1 MNAMKRA
8 SSSVARYA
16 RAIGMQHCRA
26 PACMT
31 RHRLSVRARSAQRK
45 VGRLSGGYVR
55 PARGAR
61 TPPGGSGLGLL
72 RSGSLAGLLAAAGPD
87 EVEGVAVLDEVCV
100 DRDGEARIVQLDRE
114 IIAAFA
120 GALRPGGADLR
131 AADIDPMAGGV
142 LAGPVG
148 LGDDADALGLDAQ
161 GYDFALILVA
171 GLLEG
176 ADACHVT
183 SPLLF
188 EPRDHRGLDGDL
200 QAEGDRRRT
209 RLRAGAQ
216 RRMAAVRLSWLA
228 RNGRS
233 PGEESLTAAVA
244 AQAIEAQPSFGQIK
258 PSEATWVAP
267 GPTALRK

>member
-1 MNAMKRA
+1 MHDATEIERQSEVGTKKGGSIRPGRVSG
-8 SSSVARYA
+8 SSSAR
-16 RAIGMQHCRA
+16 RED
-26 PACMT
+26 
-31 RHRLSVRARSAQRK
+31 
-45 VGRLSGGYVR
+45 
-55 PARGAR
+55 PARW
-61 TPPGGSGLGLL
+61 SGRGLL
-72 RSGSLAGLLAAAGPD
+72 RSGSLTVLLAAAGPD
-87 EVEGVAVLDEVCV
+87 EVEGVTVLDEVGV

-120 GALRPGGADLR
+120 GSLRPRGADLR

-161 GYDFALILVA
+161 GSTFALELVA
-171 GLLEG
+171 ALLEG

-200 QAEGDRRRT
+200 RAGGDRRRT
-209 RLRAGAQ
+209 PSSGRS
-216 RRMAAVRLSWLA
+216 AAEDGGGGTFLARA

-233 PGEESLTAAVA
+233 PGEESITAAVA
-244 AQAIEAQPSFGQIK
+244 AEAIEAQPSFGQIK
-258 PSEATWVAP
+258 PSEAAWLAP
-267 GPTALRK
+267 VRQH